1 MMAMSDTQ
9 SLVAQKRDALK
20 FGIIAFGDQVQE
32 ALLRSLEA
40 LRRGDLDLARTIVAA
55 DAAINHERR
64 LLEQQALVVVAAYR
78 PAGSDLRLIGASL
91 EMIAEMERIADYG
104 ADVARTL
111 LRCDLRSLPD
121 DLLVRCSGLGEAAVE
136 MFDAAMS
143 AYADGAGEATARAV
157 AARDDAVDSAERLLI
172 AEIMDWIRSRPRD
185 VQAGVSLLSIAHNY
199 ERVADRAT
207 NIAER
212 VIYVATG
219 VTPDLD

>member
-1 MMAMSDTQ
+1 MAPMWREHSCAAICDRCRAIYWRGAAV
-9 SLVAQKRDALK
+9 SAR
-20 FGIIAFGDQVQE
+20 
-32 ALLRSLEA
+32 LRS
-40 LRRGDLDLARTIVAA
+40 
-55 DAAINHERR
+55 
-64 LLEQQALVVVAAYR
+64 
-78 PAGSDLRLIGASL
+78 
-91 EMIAEMERIADYG
+91 
-104 ADVARTL
+104 
-111 LRCDLRSLPD
+111 
-121 DLLVRCSGLGEAAVE
+121 E

-143 AYADGAGEATARAV
+143 AYADGADEATARAV

-172 AEIMDWIRSRPRD
+172 EEIMDWIRSRPQD